1 MQKFTFFKFMT
12 EGKKGK
18 NKIVGTP
25 VYVAGITGMAL
36 SLDGVDDHVNCGN
49 DTKFNIT
56 EQITLSAWVNT
67 NDSGN
72 GQHNPFVGKGDQSY
86 AIKHASNNSMEF
98 FIYDSTWQTLQSPVD
113 DSFNGVWHHVAGTF
127 DGNQLRLY
135 VDGSLADSLDYTG
148 AIATSTYPVNI
159 GRNSQNTD
167 RLYEGA
173 IDEVRI
179 YNRALS
185 EGEILF
191 LANL

>member
-1 MQKFTFFKFMT
+1 
-12 EGKKGK
+12 
-18 NKIVGTP
+18 
-25 VYVAGITGMAL
+25 
-36 SLDGVDDHVNCGN
+36 
-49 DTKFNIT
+49 
-56 EQITLSAWVNT
+56 
-67 NDSGN
+67 
-72 GQHNPFVGKGDQSY
+72 
-86 AIKHASNNSMEF
+86 
-98 FIYDSTWQTLQSPVD
+98 VD

-135 VDGSLADSLDYTG
+135 VDGSLADSMDYTG

-159 GRNSQNTD
+159 GRNSQETG

-191 LANL
+191 LGNL